1 MKKLL
6 LILSLIFLTSP
17 ALADH
22 IVLKHGQ
29 SYTDPVV
36 SCGTLIDAKRYI
48 ITIQIIANF
57 DNTMS
62 PEKALTEAQ
71 NNNCIFQLQH
81 FVYLQNDYVCGFSI
95 LKKYNHSLLYTEVEG
110 IKQYI
115 IVYATAS
122 KVDTTRLLI
131 PCIPGNDTRG
141 N

>member
-29 SYTDPVV
+29 SYTDLVI

-48 ITIQIIANF
+48 NTIQIVANF

-81 FVYLQNDYVCGFSI
+81 FVYLQDDYVCGFSI
-95 LKKYNHSLLYTEVEG
+95 LRYKHSLLYTEVEG

-122 KVDTTRLLI
+122 RTDTTRLLI
-131 PCIPGNDTRG
+131 PCIPAEVN
-141 N
+141 